1 LIVFTNEPPSRAD
14 DGPIGVD
21 LPDEEAEPPDE
32 DLPADEEPLPE
43 EEESPTEDQ
52 APAEAPPAPGE
63 PTEETEPPGENEPL
77 PSDETLSEA
86 PSEGSGPT
94 AVVLPPEPPVPET
107 PPEPEPPPTP
117 SPASPAPTKAETFR
131 EPKVVQGP
139 PAEEEKKKEI
149 FSWFTLSPQVGYL
162 FFPKSNMEFNGLR
175 ATVDTR
181 NGIVFKL
188 HFDLGG
194 DDLAFEIA
202 PIFALELGGIHT
214 NAQGFANLSDIDFTE
229 SAAGANL
236 LAAGG
241 EATIVYRFP
250 VNRFFPHIGAGFRG
264 TYLFGDEI
272 TYGTELYG
280 RFPIGLTA
288 YLGKHIAFVFE
299 IGLMAGAT
307 GVRTPPKLPEIFDTM
322 DDPDVLGELEQA
334 ETRADFENW
343 YRDNKMYIDG
353 WIEEQIAAGELP
365 QDYNERQMTNDFVGE
380 QMSRSIRFGSGFG
393 MDVTIGIRFP

>member
-1 LIVFTNEPPSRAD
+1 LTHLTRFWICLASILIAFANAPTSRAD
-14 DGPIGVD
+14 DGLIGVE
-21 LPDEEAEPPDE
+21 LPDGEEEEPPDE
-32 DLPADEEPLPE
+32 DWPADEEPPPE
-43 EEESPTEDQ
+43 D
-52 APAEAPPAPGE
+52 EAPPEDEGPAPGE
-63 PTEETEPPGENEPL
+63 PDPTDETAPP
-77 PSDETLSEA
+77 PSDETPSEA
-86 PSEGSGPT
+86 PLPAESGPT
-94 AVVLPPEPPVPET
+94 RVILPPEPPATET
-107 PPEPEPPPTP
+107 PPEPEPTP
-117 SPASPAPTKAETFR
+117 PAPAKEETFR
-131 EPKVVQGP
+131 EPQVIQGP
-139 PAEEEKKKEI
+139 PAEAEEKEEI

-162 FFPKSNMEFNGLR
+162 FFPKSDMEFNGLR

-194 DDLAFEIA
+194 DNLAFEIA
-202 PIFALELGGIHT
+202 PIFAMELGGIYT
-214 NAQGFANLSDIDFTE
+214 NAQGFANLSGIDFTE

-272 TYGTELYG
+272 IYGTELYG
-280 RFPIGLTA
+280 RFPIGFTA
-288 YLGKHIAFVFE
+288 YLGKHIAFTFE

-307 GVRTPPKLPEIFDTM
+307 GVRTPPKLPEVFDTM
-322 DDPDVLGELEQA
+322 DDPDVLRELEQA

-343 YRDNKMYIDG
+343 YRDNKTYIDG
-353 WIEEQIAAGELP
+353 WIDEQKDAGELP
-365 QDYNERQMTNDFVGE
+365 QDYDERQMANDFVGE

-393 MDVTIGIRFP
+393 MDITIGIRFP